1 MEIESFFLS
10 DGQRHLVEV
19 LLSESGQILTWSLL
33 SLSSLNLIRRNFLN
47 LDWLGYLIEK
57 KVNSSESK
65 FYLVSTKCNFVCAV
79 LSNSDSLTEFTD
91 LE

>member
-1 MEIESFFLS
+1 M
-10 DGQRHLVEV
+10 
-19 LLSESGQILTWSLL
+19 SESGQILTWSLL
-33 SLSSLNLIRRNFLN
+33 SLSGLNLIKRNFLD

-65 FYLVSTKCNFVCAV
+65 FYLVSTKCNFVYAV
-79 LSNSDSLTEFTD
+79 LSNSDSLTGFTD